1 MLLRHFEHR
10 SEVHAIKYR
19 FVLVTFYRLTKK
31 FQRQFRFHAHDD
43 VLKVLVHSQL
53 FNGLEESGL
62 SDKLKDWKRA
72 GARYDQ
78 IAEELGGM
86 GSLILLPEDVST
98 TM

>member
-1 MLLRHFEHR
+1 MLLRHFENR

-19 FVLVTFYRLTKK
+19 FVLVTFYRFTKK
-31 FQRQFRFHAHDD
+31 FQRQSRFHAHND

-53 FNGLEESGL
+53 FNGLKESGL
-62 SDKLKDWKRA
+62 SDKLKDWKSA

-78 IAEELGGM
+78 IAEELRGI
-86 GSLILLPEDVST
+86 GSLILLPGDVST